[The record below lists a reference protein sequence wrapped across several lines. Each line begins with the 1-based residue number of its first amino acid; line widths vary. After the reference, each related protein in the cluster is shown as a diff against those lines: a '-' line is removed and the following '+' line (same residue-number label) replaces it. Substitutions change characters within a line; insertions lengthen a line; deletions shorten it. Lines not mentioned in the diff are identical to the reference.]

1 MKWLFGGAPRRAPEG
16 TRALTALAPG
26 ASATIVRVASADPG
40 RLVKLSSIG
49 LMAGVRVVLLQ
60 RRPAVLVKV
69 AETSIALDRA
79 VADEILVDP
88 EPGFVT
94 D

>member
-1 MKWLFGGAPRRAPEG
+1 MKWPFGGAPRRAPEG

-26 ASATIVRVASADPG
+26 EAATIVRVASADPL

-49 LMAGVRVVLLQ
+49 LMSGVRVVLLQ

-79 VADEILVDP
+79 VAEEILVDP
-88 EPGFVT
+88 SAGSAT